1 MTILIPIVICS
12 AILSFSFGFEPA
24 IYIIN
29 FPICGTLLT
38 TAVLT
43 QIEELIFK
51 TVVRDISELT
61 SLKNDRFL
69 EKQVKIKEQKWLK
82 THYLTIYIV
91 SVLSSASFGWIFHF
105 NFMIFKAIYSLEL
118 FVVMLLVTVVLLYT
132 LVILIGNHNK
142 KIKRKIS
149 EYDNPE

>member
-1 MTILIPIVICS
+1 
-12 AILSFSFGFEPA
+12 
-24 IYIIN
+24 
-29 FPICGTLLT
+29 
-38 TAVLT
+38 
-43 QIEELIFK
+43 
-51 TVVRDISELT
+51 VVRDISELT